1 MMAHTIVARFWRVL
15 TAALILLLMRA
26 TFAAPTSAPAAPAS
40 PLAEKRV
47 LLLVSYAYGRQ
58 GQDSFVR
65 TYVEG
70 LTRVG
75 VRTENILVEY
85 LNLNRNIDPQ
95 ARGQLREL
103 LLRQYQGQ
111 SIDLIA
117 TVQQPALEF
126 ALGELKTLA
135 PAAPFISFNAVAP
148 KDIGQRTVLMPPGDL
163 DVRGTLRDI
172 EALFPDTERLI
183 VAVGVAPAD
192 RIIKAQ
198 VVAALAEAGLRLQ
211 VEYTDGLPVAGMV
224 ARVAAAPPHSVVL
237 QTLVN
242 RDLTG
247 ATTTPAEMARSMAVA
262 AKVPTF
268 MLFSTTM
275 GEGGLGGSVLHVE
288 NLAVLAAQVSA
299 EVMTGAR
306 ALTPGINRFPLPPTR
321 LYDWRQLQRWGADW
335 RRLPPD
341 TLFINRPPSAWEEH
355 RALLGGGLA
364 LIVVLSLVS
373 VFLLLQQKR
382 LRVAESRFRVLV
394 QHAPEAIVVYDMRTG
409 HFIDANGKAEQLF
422 AATRAEL
429 LAGGPER
436 FYAEDQ
442 PDGLAPSLTVGLNAG
457 RVVAGEQ
464 LVFERNVRAFDGRQF
479 PCEVS
484 VVALP
489 SSSGRL
495 LRASYVDISARKRAR
510 QELEDQSALLEMQV
524 AERTAALSQAVQL
537 AERANSAKSTFLAN
551 MSHELRTPL
560 NAIIGFS
567 QIMVDSPSM
576 FDEEKHNLAIINR
589 SGQHLLALINQI
601 LELSKIEAGQ
611 LALQPTSVLV
621 GDILREVHDMVRL
634 AASQKGLRLLVDSPQ
649 VAPALLMDGAKLRQV
664 LINLMANAVKFTDT
678 GTVTLALHL
687 RPVPEGRMQLAFSV
701 RDTGV
706 GIAHEEQEQVFAPF
720 AQGAASR
727 GQAGTGL
734 GLTISRQFV
743 RLLGGELHLR
753 SHPGQGAEFSFTL
766 LATIDANAT
775 QTAALTPATGEWQA
789 APLIASTLTGDALQV
804 LGEAERK
811 ALHDALQ
818 GLDMREVDTLM
829 APLRAGHPA
838 LAASMDAMLVHHQY
852 RQLCALLAQPTSS
865 ESAS

>member
-1 MMAHTIVARFWRVL
+1 MTHPTIARFWRVL
-15 TAALILLLMRA
+15 AAALILLFLRA
-26 TFAAPTSAPAAPAS
+26 ALAAPSAPSAPTPS
-40 PLAEKRV
+40 PLANKRV
-47 LLLVSYAYGRQ
+47 LLLISYGYGRQ

-70 LTRVG
+70 LTRIG

-85 LNLNRNIDPQ
+85 LNLNRNTDPQ
-95 ARGQLREL
+95 ARTQLREL

-111 SIDLIA
+111 PVDLIA

-126 ALGELKTLA
+126 ALGELKALA

-148 KDIGQRTVLMPPGDL
+148 ADLGRRTVLMPPGDL

-172 EALFPDTERLI
+172 ATLFPDTERLI

-198 VVAALAEAGLRLQ
+198 VVAALAESGQRVQ
-211 VEYTDGLPVAGMV
+211 VEYTDGLPLAGMV

-237 QTLVN
+237 QTLIN
-242 RDLTG
+242 RDLAG
-247 ATTTPAEMARSMAVA
+247 ATTSPAEMSRDMAAAAR
-262 AKVPTF
+262 VPTF

-288 NLAVLAAQVSA
+288 RLAARAAEVSA

-306 ALTPGINRFPLPPTR
+306 TLTPGINRFPLPPTSM
-321 LYDWRQLQRWGADW
+321 YDWRQLERWGADW
-335 RRLPPD
+335 RRLAPD

-355 RALLGGGLA
+355 QALLSAGLA
-364 LIVVLSLVS
+364 VIVVLSLVS
-373 VFLLLQQKR
+373 VFLLLQQHR

-394 QHAPEAIVVYDMRTG
+394 QHAPEAIVVYDVRIG
-409 HFIDANGKAEQLF
+409 RFIDANGKAEQLF

-429 LAGGPER
+429 LASGPER
-436 FYAEDQ
+436 FYLADQ
-442 PDGLAPSLTVGLNAG
+442 PDGLPPALTVGLNAG
-457 RVVAGEQ
+457 RGVAGEQ
-464 LVFERNVRAFDGRQF
+464 LVFERAVRALDGRCF

-484 VVALP
+484 LVALP
-489 SSSGRL
+489 SASGRL
-495 LRASYVDISARKRAR
+495 LRASYVDISERKRAH
-510 QELEDQSALLEMQV
+510 QELEDQSALLEAQV

-537 AERANSAKSTFLAN
+537 AEQANRAKSTFLAN

-589 SGQHLLALINQI
+589 SGQHLLSLINQI

-611 LALQPTSVLV
+611 LALQPTSVLLS
-621 GDILREVHDMVRL
+621 DTLREVHDMVRL
-634 AASQKGLRLLVDSPQ
+634 AASQKGLRLQLDCPLVP
-649 VAPALLMDGAKLRQV
+649 PALLIDGAKLRQV
-664 LINLMANAVKFTDT
+664 LINLMANAVKFTDA
-678 GTVTLALHL
+678 GTVALALHV
-687 RPVPEGRMQLAFSV
+687 RPAPKGQMQLEFSV
-701 RDTGV
+701 RDTGI
-706 GIAHEEQEQVFAPF
+706 GIAEEEQEQVFAPF
-720 AQGAASR
+720 AQAAASR

-743 RLLGGELHLR
+743 RLLGGELYVR

-766 LATIDANAT
+766 LAPIDACAVP
-775 QTAALTPATGEWQA
+775 ASAPATGEWQESL
-789 APLIASTLTGDALQV
+789 PLRVSALTSDALQV
-804 LGEAERK
+804 LGDAGRK

-818 GLDMREVDTLM
+818 GLDMHEIDTMM
-829 APLRAGHPA
+829 APLRTGHPT
-838 LAASMDAMLVHHQY
+838 LAAGIDAMLAQHQY
-852 RQLCALLAQPTSS
+852 RQLCALLAQPMTS
-865 ESAS
+865 EPAA